1 MYSKTTHNINIT
13 VQSFYLEEQSDPNA
27 NHYVWAYQITINN
40 KGEET
45 VQLKNRSWTIT
56 DSTGNAREV
65 KGEGVVGEQPVL
77 KPGQKYKYTSGT
89 PLNTP
94 SGFMTGHYEMIN
106 NNGNQFDVEIP
117 LFSLDSPHEK
127 NQIH

>member
-56 DSTGNAREV
+56 DSTGNATEV